1 MKNFVFNTAVAAFAV
16 ASVFAVCSVPV
27 LDEKCLA
34 CNERVDPYHIAV
46 PLRKLSVIE
55 WFLDRTGDI
64 HLNFHCPNKFVSDN
78 IRKGF
83 K

>member
-46 PLRKLSVIE
+46 PLRELSVIE
-55 WFLDRTGDI
+55 WFFDRTGDI
-64 HLNFHCPNKFVSDN
+64 HLNRLCPNKFVHDN
-78 IRKGF
+78 NTRGIK
-83 K
+83 